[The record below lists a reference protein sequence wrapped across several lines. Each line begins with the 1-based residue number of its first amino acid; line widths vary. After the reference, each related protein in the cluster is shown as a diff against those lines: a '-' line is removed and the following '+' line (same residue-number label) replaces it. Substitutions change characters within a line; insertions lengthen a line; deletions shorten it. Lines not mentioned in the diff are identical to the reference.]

1 MNDMPTL
8 HPVIMAVPEARQVL
22 KGRPRVAALRKC
34 ARDALALS
42 ARYSGMRL
50 GALEK
55 DANGAPLPSNGFFWS
70 LSHKTALVAAV
81 VAPMPVGIDVEH
93 FKPVSEGLFQRLADA
108 YEWGLAPR
116 KDLAVFFRYWTAKEA
131 VLKAV
136 GRGLVDLSLCRIK
149 QVASDDRIVLTY
161 GSQVWSVTHCPIAPD
176 HLVGIT
182 AEPEQ
187 VIWHTPVQ

>member
-1 MNDMPTL
+1 MNGTPTL
-8 HPVIMAVPEARQVL
+8 HPVILAVPEAQQML

-42 ARYSGMRL
+42 ARHSGMRL

-55 DANGAPLPSNGFFWS
+55 DANGAPLPSNGVFWS

-81 VAPMPVGIDVEH
+81 VSTMPVGIDVER
-93 FKPVSEGLFQRLADA
+93 FKPVSEGLVQRLADA
-108 YEWGLAPR
+108 SEWTLAPQG
-116 KDLAVFFRYWTAKEA
+116 DPTLFFRYWTAKEA

-136 GRGLVDLSLCRIK
+136 GKGLVDLSLCRIK
-149 QVASDDRIVLTY
+149 QVVTQERIVVTY
-161 GSQVWSVTHCPIAPD
+161 GSQVWTVTHCPIGTD

-182 AEPEQ
+182 ADPEQ
-187 VIWHTPVQ
+187 VTWHPPGQ

>member
-1 MNDMPTL
+1 MNGMPTL
-8 HPVIMAVPEARQVL
+8 HPVILAVPEARQML

-81 VAPMPVGIDVEH
+81 VAPMPVGIDVER

-108 YEWGLAPR
+108 SEWALAPQR
-116 KDLAVFFRYWTAKEA
+116 DLAAFFRYWTAKEA

-136 GRGLVDLSLCRIK
+136 GKGLVDLSLCRIK
-149 QVASDDRIVLTY
+149 QVAADDRIVLTY
-161 GSQVWSVTHCPIAPD
+161 GSQIWSVTHCPIGTD

-182 AEPEQ
+182 AEPAQ